1 MQTSKRSV
9 HSGASAADLRK
20 SRSGASGIVKTR
32 RRRAYPSLVLAVTL
46 AASLASVTQAA
57 EPYLLGISDRI
68 AIKVVEWRPG
78 EGDFREWSAVGGEY
92 AIGPTGTVSVP
103 FLGEQSAAGRTTAEL
118 AAEFSTDLS
127 QYFGL
132 ANPPN
137 VTIEIVAFG
146 PIYVL
151 GDVQTPGEYAFSPGL
166 NVIKAL
172 SLAGGE
178 KTSGN
183 PAGRSERDLIAAQG
197 SFGVLRGQL
206 ERLIATRARLDA
218 ELAGQEQIAVPQELA
233 SLEGS
238 SGIISVEQAVLDA
251 NSSRSDGQEL
261 SLSEFSEL
269 LNRELA
275 TLQQKQTT
283 VEAQLARAKQDLASV
298 QSLASDG
305 LAANTRVSAIE
316 QQVADLETRLLDIGV
331 AILRTQKDINDT
343 DRNLLALGSNRTAD
357 LTTERQQVDAQ
368 IADLRTQIAT
378 QQSLMADAL
387 LQGGGAS
394 DLIEH
399 QYVIIRDGAE
409 LQATDVTALQPG
421 DVIKVVLLI
430 TPPDGALSP

>member
-1 MQTSKRSV
+1 MSWPFAV
-9 HSGASAADLRK
+9 SAH
-20 SRSGASGIVKTR
+20 
-32 RRRAYPSLVLAVTL
+32 
-46 AASLASVTQAA
+46 AA

-103 FLGEQSAAGRTTAEL
+103 FLGEQAAAGRSTADL

-151 GDVQTPGEYAFSPGL
+151 GDVEAPGEYAYSPGL

-178 KTSGN
+178 RTSESGAMN
-183 PAGRSERDLIAAQG
+183 SERELISARG

-233 SLEGS
+233 SLEGF
-238 SGIISVEQAVLDA
+238 SGIMSVEQAVLDA

-269 LNRELA
+269 LKRELA

-283 VEAQLARAKQDLASV
+283 VEGQLENAKQDLAGV
-298 QSLASDG
+298 QSLANNG
-305 LAANTRVSAIE
+305 LAANTRVSSTE
-316 QQVADLETRLLDIGV
+316 QMVADLETRLLDIGV

-343 DRNLLALGSNRTAD
+343 DRSLLALGGNRTAD

-387 LQGGGAS
+387 LQGASGGS
-394 DLIEH
+394 DLVDH
-399 QYVIIRDGAE
+399 QYIIIRDGAE

-421 DVIKVVLLI
+421 DVVKVVLLI
-430 TPPDGALSP
+430 TQPEDASSL

>member
-1 MQTSKRSV
+1 M
-9 HSGASAADLRK
+9 
-20 SRSGASGIVKTR
+20 KTR
-32 RRRAYPSLVLAVTL
+32 RPRAYPSLVLAVAV
-46 AASLASVTQAA
+46 AASWSLAISARAA

-103 FLGEQSAAGRTTAEL
+103 FLGEQAAAGRSTAEL

-132 ANPPN
+132 SNPPN

-151 GDVQTPGEYAFSPGL
+151 GDVQAPGEYAYSPGL

-178 KTSGN
+178 KTSET
-183 PAGRSERDLIAAQG
+183 AGLRSERDLISARG
-197 SFGVLRGQL
+197 TFGVLRGQL

-218 ELAGQEQIAVPQELA
+218 ELAGQEQVALPQELA

-238 SGIISVEQAVLDA
+238 SGIMSVEQAVLDA
-251 NSSRSDGQEL
+251 NTSRSDGQEL

-269 LNRELA
+269 LKRELA
-275 TLQQKQTT
+275 TLQQKQST
-283 VEAQLARAKQDLASV
+283 VEGQLAGAKEDLVGV
-298 QSLASDG
+298 QSLASNG
-305 LAANTRVSAIE
+305 LAANTRVSSTE
-316 QQVADLETRLLDIGV
+316 QLVADLETRLLDIGV

-343 DRNLLALGSNRTAD
+343 DRSLLALGSNRTAD

-378 QQSLMADAL
+378 QQSLMTDAL
-387 LQGGGAS
+387 LQGASGAS
-394 DLIEH
+394 DLIDH
-399 QYVIIRDGAE
+399 QYIIIRDGAE

-421 DVIKVVLLI
+421 DVVKVVLLI
-430 TPPDGALSP
+430 TPPEDELSP